1 MAIIQKIRDKY
12 AKLAGGVIVVALV
25 GFILTDLGKSNGR
38 IFGDSTTVGKING
51 EKIDY
56 TVYEARINQRKAEIQ
71 SQNPNMQFDEN
82 QEAQLRDQVWN
93 EMVAEHLMADVEEKL
108 GISVGKAEMM
118 DMFTGPNPDP
128 QVRQTFTNPQTGQ
141 FNPQEVAAAYQQY
154 EKTSDPK
161 MKEQWAG
168 FKSQLSAQRLRNKF
182 NNMVT
187 GVLYT
192 PKAILDEQ
200 HQSRNT
206 LASVNYVQLPF
217 SLIPDDQVK
226 VTDGEI
232 QKFMEDHRAIFEQKE
247 ASRSAEVVSFDLI
260 PSHADS
266 VRMFTLLD
274 TLKPQFAATQD
285 DEAFINLNS
294 ENPFPPAYQTSK
306 TLKSLPNAEELM
318 TAPAGTVVGPFNQGE
333 EYMLAKIEEKKS
345 FPDSVKV
352 RHILVIMSQ
361 QGQQVLSDT
370 AAKAR
375 IDSVAAMIKAGVPFD
390 SLVVRYSDD
399 PGSKAKGGVYDFP
412 LEAKGSLT
420 KEFGDF
426 AFDGKAGESKVVK
439 VESQGYN
446 GYHYIEILKQGAPVA
461 SSKIAFISKKFQPS
475 DATNQELYA
484 KANDFASKAAKGG
497 NAFDKEA
504 LAAGVS
510 KNPVYGINKNSSL
523 VPGMGASKEMVK
535 WAYEAKEN
543 EVSPIFIINGNY
555 VVARLT
561 GILEPG
567 LPKINAQIRS
577 SLEMEIKRQKKA
589 QLLMDKTKGKG
600 SLEAIAQ
607 SEGQQVAKADSI
619 SFYSGNNTV
628 LGNEPKVLGYAFNK
642 SFKENTVSPAIPGN
656 MGVYY
661 FTVNSRTSLAD
672 ATPRNPAME
681 QQMSSAMLRNSAPNM
696 ILNSM
701 QEAAD
706 VEDMRGKIYNR

>member
-12 AKLAGGVIVVALV
+12 AKLAGAVIVLALV

-56 TVYEARINQRKAEIQ
+56 TEYEAKINQRKAEIQ
-71 SQNPNMQFDEN
+71 SQNPNMQLDEN

-93 EMVAEHLMADVEEKL
+93 EMVTERLMADVQEKL
-108 GISVGKAEMM
+108 GISVSKAEMM

-128 QVRQTFTNPQTGQ
+128 QVRKAFTNPQTGQ

-154 EKTSDPK
+154 ERTTDPK
-161 MKEQWAG
+161 MKEQWTA
-168 FKSQLSAQRLRNKF
+168 FKSQLSAQRLKNKF
-182 NNMVT
+182 DDMVT
-187 GVLYT
+187 SILYT

-206 LASVNYVQLPF
+206 FASVNYVQLPY

-226 VTDGEI
+226 VTDAEI

-247 ASRSAEVVSFDLI
+247 ASRSAEVVSFDLV
-260 PSHADS
+260 PSAEDS
-266 VRMFTLLD
+266 MRMFTTLD
-274 TLKPQFAATQD
+274 TLKPRFAAAQD
-285 DEAFINLNS
+285 DEAFVNLNS
-294 ENPFPPAYQTSK
+294 ENPFPAAYQTSK
-306 TLKSLPNAEELM
+306 TLKSLPNGEELM
-318 TAPAGTVVGPFNQGE
+318 AAPAGSVVGPFNQGD
-333 EYMLAKIEEKKS
+333 EYMLAKIIDKRI

-352 RHILVIMSQ
+352 RHILVISSQ
-361 QGQQVLSDT
+361 QGQQLLSDS

-375 IDSVAAMIKAGVPFD
+375 IDSVAAMINSGVSFD
-390 SLVVRYSDD
+390 SLVTRYSDD
-399 PGSKAKGGVYDFP
+399 PGSKNKGGVYEFP

-426 AFDGKAGESKVVK
+426 AFEGKTGEHKIVK

-475 DATNQELYA
+475 DATNQQLYA
-484 KANDFASKAAKGG
+484 KANDFAAKAAKGG

-504 LAAGVS
+504 LAAGVT
-510 KNPVYGINKNSSL
+510 KNPVYGINANSSMI
-523 VPGMGASKEMVK
+523 PGIGASREMVK

-561 GILEPG
+561 GIIEPG

-589 QLLMDKTKGKG
+589 KLLMDKTKGKG
-600 SLEAIAQ
+600 SLDVIAQ
-607 SEGQQVAKADSI
+607 SEGQQVAKVDSI

-642 SFKENTVSPAIPGN
+642 AFKENTLSPAIPGN

-661 FTVNSRTSLAD
+661 FTVNSRVSAAGTA
-672 ATPRNPAME
+672 PRNPAME
-681 QQMSSAMLRNSAPNM
+681 QQMSSAMLRNSAAN
-696 ILNSM
+696 ILLNSM
-701 QEAAD
+701 RETAD
-706 VEDMRGKIYNR
+706 VEDKRGKIYNR